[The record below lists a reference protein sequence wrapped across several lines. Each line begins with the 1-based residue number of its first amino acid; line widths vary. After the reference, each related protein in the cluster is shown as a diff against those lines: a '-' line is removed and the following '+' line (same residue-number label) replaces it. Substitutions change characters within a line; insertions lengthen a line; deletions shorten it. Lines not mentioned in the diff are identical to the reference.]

1 MVVEIF
7 CLLVCVATLLLARYD
22 RYKDGARRRVQTAAT
37 TDIPQGPQRPTD
49 QRLLDRKFDGTV
61 NRPPV
66 FSGNPADFREW
77 VFAIELAMVSQRVND
92 DQEQVR
98 FAASYLQ
105 GNARLWLMSVLDSG
119 ACIHDWPTL
128 KQSLGDVYGP
138 VHEQEEA
145 RLKLFGLV
153 QRGSLDAYVQEF
165 TNLCLQ
171 VNDLNDHSKAVLFV
185 RGLHAAIGHSAL
197 REHPTTLGQAI
208 RAARM
213 AAMQASGVW
222 REQTTT
228 GTGIRRSRH
237 PGPAPHAQASTPRQP
252 VSPWGRQQQQ
262 SNRTSEP
269 ICYSCRKPGHI
280 ARNCPVIVNSP
291 NASSQ

>member
-1 MVVEIF
+1 M
-7 CLLVCVATLLLARYD
+7 
-22 RYKDGARRRVQTAAT
+22 
-37 TDIPQGPQRPTD
+37 
-49 QRLLDRKFDGTV
+49 
-61 NRPPV
+61 
-66 FSGNPADFREW
+66 
-77 VFAIELAMVSQRVND
+77 
-92 DQEQVR
+92 
-98 FAASYLQ
+98 
-105 GNARLWLMSVLDSG
+105 
-119 ACIHDWPTL
+119 
-128 KQSLGDVYGP
+128 YGP

-153 QRGSLDAYVQEF
+153 QHGNLDAYVQEF

-222 REQTTT
+222 REQATT

-269 ICYSCRKPGHI
+269 ICPHF
-280 ARNCPVIVNSP
+280 
-291 NASSQ
+291 NASWPNDCLQGIREAPDGVCPACVDGRASQPHPTSG